1 VEVNWKVVIDRIP
14 FGLRVSPCP
23 KGFFFNLDLEFI
35 TYYSQLAA
43 YEIQKEVRGMAYEHI
58 QTELKEG
65 VAYLTLNRPPVNVL
79 NIEMMEEVNTYLE
92 GLKKEKS
99 LKLLVIQAMGKA
111 FSAGVDVGEHLGEL
125 VYKMIEVFHKMF
137 RLMDA
142 LKVPS
147 IAIVNGSALG
157 GGCEL
162 ALYCDMVI
170 ATEKSKFGQPEIQ
183 VGVFPPIAA
192 LIFPRMMGRKKAME
206 LILAGDTLSAQEAL
220 ALGLV
225 NKVVPEASLADEAN
239 GYIEKFKKLSGIVLK
254 LAKEATLAGLNDD
267 VDKGLKTIEK
277 IYLDRL
283 MKTDDALEGLKA
295 FLEKRKPTW
304 KDQ

>member
-1 VEVNWKVVIDRIP
+1 
-14 FGLRVSPCP
+14 
-23 KGFFFNLDLEFI
+23 
-35 TYYSQLAA
+35 
-43 YEIQKEVRGMAYEHI
+43 MAFKHI
-58 QTELKEG
+58 QTELKNG
-65 VAYLTLNRPPVNVL
+65 VAYLTLNRAPLNVF
-79 NIEMMEEVNTYLE
+79 NIEMMEEINAYFE
-92 GLKKEKS
+92 GLMKEKS
-99 LKLLVIQAMGKA
+99 LKLIVIQAMGKA
-111 FSAGVDVGEHLGEL
+111 FSAGVDVGEHLGDL
-125 VYKMIEVFHKMF
+125 VYKMIEVFHRMF

-147 IAIVNGSALG
+147 IAIVNGAALG

-170 ATEKSKFGQPEIQ
+170 ATEKAKFGQPEIQ

-192 LIFPRMMGRKKAME
+192 LIFPRTIGRKKAME
-206 LILAGDTLSAQEAL
+206 LILAGETISAQEAL

-225 NKVVPEASLADEAN
+225 NKVVPEASLTQEVN
-239 GYIEKFKKLSGIVLK
+239 GFIEKFTKLSGIVLK

-267 VDKGLKTIEK
+267 LDQGLKIIEK

-283 MKTDDALEGLKA
+283 MKTNDAIEGLKA

>member
-1 VEVNWKVVIDRIP
+1 
-14 FGLRVSPCP
+14 
-23 KGFFFNLDLEFI
+23 
-35 TYYSQLAA
+35 
-43 YEIQKEVRGMAYEHI
+43 MAYKHI
-58 QTELKEG
+58 LTELKDG
-65 VAYLTLNRPPVNVL
+65 VATLTLNRAPVNVL
-79 NIEMMEEVNTYLE
+79 NIEMMEEINSYLE
-92 GLKKEKS
+92 ELKKEKS

-111 FSAGVDVGEHLGEL
+111 FSAGVDVGEHLGDL

-147 IAIVNGSALG
+147 IAVVNGSALG

-170 ATEKSKFGQPEIQ
+170 ATEKAKFGQPEIQ

-192 LIFPRMMGRKKAME
+192 LIFPRMIGRKKAME
-206 LILAGDTLSAQEAL
+206 LILSGETISAQEAL
-220 ALGLV
+220 TLGLI
-225 NKVVPEASLADEAN
+225 NKVVPEASFDQEVN
-239 GYIEKFKKLSGIVLK
+239 SFIEKFKKLSGVVLK
-254 LAKEATLAGLNDD
+254 LTKEATLAGLNDD
-267 VDKGLKTIEK
+267 TDKGLKVIEK

-283 MKTDDALEGLKA
+283 MKTNDALEGLKA

-304 KDQ
+304 KDE

>member
-1 VEVNWKVVIDRIP
+1 VE
-14 FGLRVSPCP
+14 
-23 KGFFFNLDLEFI
+23 
-35 TYYSQLAA
+35 
-43 YEIQKEVRGMAYEHI
+43 EVAFKHI
-58 QTELKEG
+58 QTEFKDG
-65 VAYLTLNRPPVNVL
+65 VATLTLNRAPLNVL
-79 NIEMMEEVNTYLE
+79 NIEMMEEINTYLE
-92 GLKKEKS
+92 ELKEEKS

-111 FSAGVDVGEHLGEL
+111 FSAGVDVGEHMGDM
-125 VYKMIEVFHKMF
+125 VYKMIEAFHRIF

-147 IAIVNGSALG
+147 IAVVNGSALG

-170 ATEKSKFGQPEIQ
+170 ATERAKFGQPEIQ

-192 LIFPRMMGRKKAME
+192 LIFPRMIGRKKALEM
-206 LILAGDTLSAQEAL
+206 ILSGDIISAQEAL
-220 ALGLV
+220 ALGLI
-225 NKVVPEASLADEAN
+225 NKVVPEASLPQEV
-239 GYIEKFKKLSGIVLK
+239 GGFIEKLKKLSGIVLK

-267 VDKGLKTIEK
+267 MDQGLKVIEK

-283 MKTDDALEGLKA
+283 MKTHDAIEGLKA

-304 KDQ
+304 KDE

>member
-1 VEVNWKVVIDRIP
+1 
-14 FGLRVSPCP
+14 
-23 KGFFFNLDLEFI
+23 
-35 TYYSQLAA
+35 
-43 YEIQKEVRGMAYEHI
+43 MAYKHI
-58 QTELKEG
+58 QTDLKEG
-65 VAYLTLNRPPVNVL
+65 VAYLTLNRAPVNVL
-79 NIEMMEEVNTYLE
+79 NIEMMEEINTYLE

-111 FSAGVDVGEHLGEL
+111 FSAGVDVGEHLGDL

-147 IAIVNGSALG
+147 IAVVNGSALG

-170 ATEKSKFGQPEIQ
+170 STEKTKFGQPEIQ

-206 LILAGDTLSAQEAL
+206 LILAGDTISAQEAYSM
-220 ALGLV
+220 GLI
-225 NKVVPEASLADEAN
+225 NKIVPEASVAQEAEAFI
-239 GYIEKFKKLSGIVLK
+239 GKFSKLSGIVLK
-254 LAKEATLAGLNDD
+254 LTKEATL
-267 VDKGLKTIEK
+267 
-277 IYLDRL
+277 
-283 MKTDDALEGLKA
+283 
-295 FLEKRKPTW
+295 
-304 KDQ
+304 

>member
-1 VEVNWKVVIDRIP
+1 
-14 FGLRVSPCP
+14 
-23 KGFFFNLDLEFI
+23 
-35 TYYSQLAA
+35 
-43 YEIQKEVRGMAYEHI
+43 MAFKHI
-58 QTELKEG
+58 QTELKDG
-65 VAYLTLNRPPVNVL
+65 VAFLTLNRAPLNVL
-79 NIEMMEEVNTYLE
+79 NIEMMGEINTYLE

-99 LKLLVIQAMGKA
+99 LKLLVIQAAGKA
-111 FSAGVDVGEHLGEL
+111 FSAGVDVGEHLGDL

-137 RLMDA
+137 RLMDS

-147 IAIVNGSALG
+147 IAVVNGSALG

-170 ATEKSKFGQPEIQ
+170 ATERSKFGQPEIQ

-192 LIFPRMMGRKKAME
+192 LIFPRMIGRKKAME
-206 LILAGDTLSAQEAL
+206 LVLAGDTISAQEAL
-220 ALGLV
+220 AMGLI
-225 NKVVPEASLADEAN
+225 NKVVPEAALVEEVN
-239 GYIEKFKKLSGIVLK
+239 GFIEKFKKLSGIVLR

-267 VDKGLKTIEK
+267 VDKGLQVIEK

-283 MKTDDALEGLKA
+283 MKTNDAMEGLKA